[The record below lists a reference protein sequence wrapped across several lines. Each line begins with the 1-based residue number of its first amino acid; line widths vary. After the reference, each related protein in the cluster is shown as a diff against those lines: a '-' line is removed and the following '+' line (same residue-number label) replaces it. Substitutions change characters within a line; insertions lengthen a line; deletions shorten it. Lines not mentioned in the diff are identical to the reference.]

1 MDVGVWLTEGFVPL
15 GGFSRGDVVGGIVE
29 HGLNTLVLILL

>member
-1 MDVGVWLTEGFVPL
+1 MPHPGMMVLGFVPL
-15 GGFSRGDVVGGIVE
+15 GEFSRGDVVGGIVE